1 MKKKCEKKGL
11 FPLLRV
17 IRCLLGKGFV
27 TYQMNVWYSDAG
39 LSGTFPRDYCC
50 WCCCCGSVA
59 FGSATARGFSVLL
72 KQCKSIE
79 AQEVSLLKRSSIPL
93 PCYILDIFS
102 IWTYSI
108 YGRYS
113 FVACHSFV
121 LSTIVPSLNFSL
133 QRHCSLF
140 SRFHYAGHQPLRVR
154 SGAVTALGLE
164 PPLS

>member
-1 MKKKCEKKGL
+1 MVSPVEG
-11 FPLLRV
+11 
-17 IRCLLGKGFV
+17 RCLLGKGFV
-27 TYQMNVWYSDAG
+27 TYQMNVWCRSELALFQETIAVDA
-39 LSGTFPRDYCC
+39 
-50 WCCCCGSVA
+50 VA
-59 FGSATARGFSVLL
+59 VDRWPLAQRQLGALFRVLL

-79 AQEVSLLKRSSIPL
+79 AQEVSRKEIFNTIMLLL
-93 PCYILDIFS
+93 HTILFFYMK
-102 IWTYSI
+102 IWKYN
-108 YGRYS
+108 RYL
-113 FVACHSFV
+113 FVACQSFV